1 MKDKY
6 IVLDRDGT
14 LIKYKPYLY
23 LPEMVELHKETK
35 KALELLIDN
44 NCKLFLHTNQSGVS
58 RGFFDIND
66 VNKCNDRLIHL
77 LGFGDNIFEMI
88 CIASDY
94 PPIESSYRK
103 PSPLFGLDLVKK
115 YKIDI
120 DQIFYVGDSISDLM
134 TAKNLGCKAYGVEN
148 GGFDLKNDVK
158 GIEELQYKICSD
170 IFHAAQE
177 IIKEC

>member
-1 MKDKY
+1 MHGPSHTEF
-6 IVLDRDGT
+6 I
-14 LIKYKPYLY
+14 ISS
-23 LPEMVELHKETK
+23 KEPIII
-35 KALELLIDN
+35 ES
-44 NCKLFLHTNQSGVS
+44 HTRTG
-58 RGFFDIND
+58 
-66 VNKCNDRLIHL
+66 
-77 LGFGDNIFEMI
+77 GDNIFEMI